1 MGLDTLTFATI
12 WQLSRWDEVRIVRLM
27 NAAIW
32 TLRHP
37 PLWKQANGMV
47 ICKPGS
53 DAYRP

>member
-12 WQLSRWDEVRIVRLM
+12 WQFSRWDEVRIVRLM